1 MRAPLPLTAEV
12 RRQLSRRR
20 TQFAF
25 GFLIALPLI
34 LVGAFA
40 LGDGPDGEG
49 GGPPN
54 SQTGAAFVDLAQ
66 SSAANFAI
74 FTLFASTGFLLVV
87 LVALFVGDSV
97 PSEASWSTLRY
108 LLTAPVPRRRLLV
121 QKLAVGLLT
130 GVAALLVLP
139 GWSLLVGGIAY
150 GWGDFADPI
159 GRTLPWSAF
168 LLRLL
173 VIIAY
178 LAVHLLFVGCA
189 AFLIGVLTD
198 APLGAVGGAV
208 LITIVSAILDSI
220 SALGDFRN
228 ALPTHYQYAWLQ
240 ALDQTFDVGDMDRGA
255 LWALGYA
262 AVLLT
267 AAFVVFERKD
277 VLS

>member
-1 MRAPLPLTAEV
+1 M
-12 RRQLSRRR
+12 SRRR

-25 GFLIALPLI
+25 GFLVALPLI

-40 LGDGPDGEG
+40 LGDDPGEDGAGPARGTE
-49 GGPPN
+49 
-54 SQTGAAFVDLAQ
+54 GAAFVDLAQ
-66 SSAANFAI
+66 GGAANFTI

-87 LVALFVGDSV
+87 LVALFVGDTV

-121 QKLAVGLLT
+121 QKLMVGLLT
-130 GVAALLVLP
+130 GVAALVVLP
-139 GWSLLVGGIAY
+139 AWSLLVGGIAY
-150 GWGDFADPI
+150 GWGDFADPL
-159 GRTLPWSAF
+159 GRTLSWDVF
-168 LLRLL
+168 LFRLV
-173 VIIAY
+173 VIVGY
-178 LAVHLLFVGCA
+178 LAVHLLFVACA
-189 AFLIGVLTD
+189 GFLIGMMTD

-228 ALPTHYQYAWLQ
+228 ALPTHYQYAWLE
-240 ALDQTFDVGDMDRGA
+240 ALDQSFTIGDMDRGA
-255 LWALGYA
+255 LWAVGYA

>member
-1 MRAPLPLTAEV
+1 M

-25 GFLIALPLI
+25 GFLVALPLI

-40 LGDGPDGEG
+40 LGDDGPDGDG

-54 SQTGAAFVDLAQ
+54 AQNGAAFVDLAQ
-66 SSAANFAI
+66 SSAANFTI

-108 LLTAPVPRRRLLV
+108 LLAAPVPRRRLLV

-130 GVAALLVLP
+130 GVAALVVLP
-139 GWSLLVGGIAY
+139 GWSMVVGGIAY

-159 GRTLPWSAF
+159 GRTLPWDVF
-168 LLRLL
+168 LFRLV
-173 VIIAY
+173 VIIGY

-220 SALGDFRN
+220 SALGDVRN

-240 ALDQTFDVGDMDRGA
+240 TLDQTFTVGDMDRGA
-255 LWALGYA
+255 LWAIGYA